1 MNDLTCPPEVSWLV
15 STSLGSLGVVL
26 PTDHLGHKE
35 GIGWQIKQ
43 HDE

>member
-1 MNDLTCPPEVSWLV
+1 MNDLTYPPEVSWLV

-26 PTDHLGHKE
+26 SDHLGHTE